1 MTDTAP
7 AAGRIRVSTED
18 HVGTIVIDSPARRNA
33 LSFAMWTALGD
44 ALETMAAD
52 AGIRCVV
59 LRGEGG
65 KAFASGADIS
75 EFDTMRSSPAAVD
88 AYNHACERA
97 MDGLAAFPKPT
108 IAMIEGF
115 CVGGGA
121 ALAVACD
128 IRIAAR
134 NARFS
139 IPAAKLGVGYD
150 YAGISRLIDV
160 VGPARAKEIF
170 FTARIFDADEAL
182 AMNLL
187 NRLVEES
194 KLGDAVAEY
203 AGMIAA
209 NAPLTIASVKL
220 SVANALMD
228 PDKRD
233 LAACLAAELAC
244 FQSADYQE
252 GKKAFT
258 EKRRPVFNGR

>member
-1 MTDTAP
+1 MTDHAP
-7 AAGRIRVSTED
+7 APGRIRVSTEG

-44 ALETMAAD
+44 ALEAMAANAD
-52 AGIRCVV
+52 TRCVV

-170 FTARIFDADEAL
+170 FTGRLFDADEAL

-187 NRLVEES
+187 NRLVEET
-194 KLGDAVAEY
+194 KLGDAVTEY

-209 NAPLTIASVKL
+209 NAPITIASVKL
-220 SVANALMD
+220 SIANAMMD

-233 LAACLAAELAC
+233 LAACHAAELAC
-244 FQSADYQE
+244 FQSEDYAE
-252 GKKAFT
+252 GRKAFA
-258 EKRRPVFNGR
+258 EKRKPVFRGR

>member
-1 MTDTAP
+1 MTAQP
-7 AAGRIRVSTED
+7 AAGRIRTAISG
-18 HVGTIVIDSPARRNA
+18 HVGTIVIDNPARRNA
-33 LSFAMWTALGD
+33 LNFAMWTQLGD
-44 ALETMAAD
+44 ALEAMAAD
-52 AGIRCVV
+52 AGVRCVV
-59 LRGEGG
+59 VRGEGG

-75 EFDTMRSSPAAVD
+75 EFDAMRSSPEAVE

-97 MDGLAAFPKPT
+97 MDGLAHFPKPT

-128 IRIAAR
+128 IRIAAH

-150 YAGISRLIDV
+150 FAGIARLIAV
-160 VGPARAKEIF
+160 VGPSRAKEIF
-170 FTARIFDADEAL
+170 FTARIFEAEEAN

-187 NRLVEES
+187 NRLVDEAD
-194 KLGDAVAEY
+194 LAAAVTDY

-220 SVANALMD
+220 SVTQALLD

-233 LAACLAAELAC
+233 PAACLAAELAC
-244 FQSADYQE
+244 FQSEDYQE
-252 GKKAFT
+252 GKKAFA
-258 EKRRPVFNGR
+258 EKRKPVFRGR